1 MTLAAPVTPAPRV
14 SVVTPAYNAALYLR
28 QAIDSILGQT
38 FTDFEMIVIDDAS
51 TDATAAILASYR
63 DRRLRVVR
71 NAVNMGV
78 VAARN
83 RGMALVRGSL
93 IAPFD
98 ADDVSLST
106 RLAKQVAYLDQHPET
121 VLTGT
126 ATRYLEAGEIRPG
139 KSVNNTAPVFLRWLL
154 HVTNPFGHSTLLY
167 RTSAVQALGTFML
180 EGQLAEDF
188 EFCHRLLSRGEPGF
202 LNEPL
207 VLYRR
212 HSNAVSVTQENV
224 MQAGAVH
231 VLARAYQPWFGA
243 EANAAATLIINCLF
257 QRRPPADRIALDQL
271 GAVLERLLAGFLGTY
286 PTTDAERAAIVA
298 HASGQWWGALR
309 AAVRH
314 GQTGALGQTPPAF
327 ATGGGLP
334 PSERA
339 MSAMSGQL
347 PYKDVV
353 MPVVRRVLGGPG
365 PVISSTADTVL
376 NGVRYAPAPTDPDRP
391 ATLFVVV
398 DCEAE
403 FDWSKPFDRA
413 QTSVKA
419 LQAVERGQAVFDRYG
434 LRPVY
439 VTDYAVVSQPD
450 GYRPLRA
457 IHDRGGCAL
466 GAHLHPWINPPFDEV
481 LSVHNSYA
489 GNLPVALER
498 EKLRVLIEAFVAAFG
513 FRPRFFKA
521 GRYGVGPHTMELL
534 AEAGIRVD
542 FSVIP
547 GRDLSPMGGPDF
559 RAFDSAPRL
568 AADGQVLCLPMTR
581 ERIGILGRSQWAAR
595 IANGPGRALALPGVL
610 SRLGLM
616 ETVTL
621 TPEGETAPRQI
632 ALIRA
637 MLARGQR
644 HFVLHY
650 HSPSLAAGFTPYGA
664 TPAETDEIVAR
675 LEQVCAAFFEQI
687 GGVPGNPNDLL
698 PMAEREVPPGVSTAG
713 PT

>member
-1 MTLAAPVTPAPRV
+1 M
-14 SVVTPAYNAALYLR
+14 PAYNAEAFVA
-28 QAIDSILGQT
+28 QAVESILSQT
-38 FTDFEMIVIDDAS
+38 MTDLEVIVVDDAS
-51 TDATAAILASYR
+51 TDRTYDIVSRYT
-63 DRRLRVVR
+63 DPRLRVLR
-71 NAVNMGV
+71 NDRNMGV
-78 VAARN
+78 VGSRN
-83 RGMALVRGSL
+83 RGSAEARAPYL
-93 IAPFD
+93 APFD
-98 ADDVSLST
+98 ADDVSLPT
-106 RLAKQVAYLDQHPET
+106 KLARQVSLLDDNPGLAL
-121 VLTGT
+121 VGT
-126 ATRYLEAGEIRPG
+126 ATRYLEAGEILPG
-139 KSVNNTAPVFLRWLL
+139 KSVENTAPGVLRWLM
-154 HVTNPFGHSTLLY
+154 HVNNPLGHGTVMY
-167 RTSAVQALGTFML
+167 RASGIEALGTFML
-180 EGQLAEDF
+180 EDYIYAEDF
-188 EFCHRLLSRGEPGF
+188 EYWHRLMKTGEIGF
-202 LNEPL
+202 INESL

-212 HSNAVSVTQENV
+212 H
-224 MQAGAVH
+224 AGAVSARH
-231 VLARAYQPWFGA
+231 QDGMQANTAKVLEGVYRPWFQDD
-243 EANAAATLIINCLF
+243 AAQAAHLIARFPF
-257 QRRPPADRIALDQL
+257 QRRAPDSVDDLRRL
-271 GAVLERLLAGFLGTY
+271 GTVLERLLDGFMSTY
-286 PTTDAERAAIVA
+286 KLTPAERVA
-298 HASGQWWGALR
+298 VTGQASKLWLASR
-309 AAVRH
+309 RSAVRT
-314 GQTGALGQTPPAF
+314 GLTGAVAIP
-327 ATGGGLP
+327 P
-334 PSERA
+334 PSFVLTAGVEAVGGSSNGDLLVSALSGRIPFRTHLKSFMERNA
-339 MSAMSGQL
+339 GVTAAPRLSPPTHLSGTV
-347 PYKDVV
+347 YK
-353 MPVVRRVLGGPG
+353 
-365 PVISSTADTVL
+365 T
-376 NGVRYAPAPTDPDRP
+376 APTDPDRP

-498 EKLRVLIEAFVAAFG
+498 EKLRVLIAAFVAAFG

-581 ERIGILGRSQWAAR
+581 ERIGILGRSRWAAR